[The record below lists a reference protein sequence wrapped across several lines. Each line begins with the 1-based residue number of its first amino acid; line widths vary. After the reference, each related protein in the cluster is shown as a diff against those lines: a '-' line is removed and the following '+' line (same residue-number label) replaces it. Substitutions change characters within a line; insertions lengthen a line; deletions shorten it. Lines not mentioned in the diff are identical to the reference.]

1 MSTAAIPEDQPK
13 IDYTKTDASGLF
25 GHPKGLMTLFFTE
38 MWERFSYYGM
48 RAILLLYMVT
58 PIAAGGLGLQKPTA
72 ALIYGLYTSS
82 VYLMSIPGGFMA
94 DSVLGSRLA
103 VLIGGIVI
111 ACGHYSMVIPSNITF
126 FAGLTMIVFG
136 TGLLK
141 PNISGIVGSLYAEG
155 DPRRDGGFSIF
166 YMGINLGAF
175 IAPLVCGF
183 LAQSDSFKDFLKTNG
198 LDPQACW
205 HWGFGAAGVGMTLGL
220 LQYLLFQKNLKRV
233 GNRPQISTGD
243 MLART
248 SKVGAAIVGVGIIG
262 VITGAVIKQ
271 LWPTLTGGKHIE
283 MTELVGV
290 TVGTLILIGTIIGA
304 VAFLRTLKGE
314 EKNRFV
320 VIIILFAAAAL
331 FWAVFE
337 QAGSSLTLFADKLTR
352 NSIFGFTFPSSWFQ
366 SVNSIFIIALAPIF
380 SILWVKLGKSQP
392 SSPAKFSLG
401 LLCAGLGFIVVAFAA
416 TLVTGNS
423 SSLTAGDKVS
433 PMWLV
438 SVYFI
443 HTVGELC
450 LSPVGLSTFTKLAPA
465 RLVGLMLGVWFLAAS
480 VGNFVA
486 GLVAGNFDETAEGAV
501 FKLFAGVA
509 VVAIVGAGILL
520 AITPYAR
527 KLIGKA
533 E

>member
-1 MSTAAIPEDQPK
+1 MSTAATTDDRPK

-58 PIAAGGLGLQKPTA
+58 PAVNGGMGLPKPTA

-94 DSVLGSRLA
+94 DNVLGSRLA
-103 VLIGGIVI
+103 VLIGGIII
-111 ACGHYSMVIPSNITF
+111 ACGHYSMVVPSDITF
-126 FAGLTMIVFG
+126 FAGLVLIVFG

-175 IAPLVCGF
+175 IAPLVCGY
-183 LAQSDSFKDFLKTNG
+183 LAQSDQFKNFLKASGFNPLG
-198 LDPQACW
+198 SW
-205 HWGFGAAGVGMTLGL
+205 HWGFGAAGIGMTFGL
-220 LQYLLFQKNLKRV
+220 LQYLLFQKNLRRV
-233 GNRPQISTGD
+233 GNRPEISTGE
-243 MLART
+243 MVTRT
-248 SKVGAAIVGVGIIG
+248 SKVGAAIVAAGVIG
-262 VITGAVIKQ
+262 VAVGFVIKQ
-271 LWPTLTGGKHIE
+271 LWPMITGGKHIE
-283 MTELVGV
+283 TTDLVGV
-290 TVGTLILIGTIIGA
+290 TVGFITLVGIIIGGA
-304 VAFLRTLKGE
+304 AFLRALKGE
-314 EKNRFV
+314 ERNRFV

-331 FWAVFE
+331 FWAAFE

-352 NSIFGFTFPSSWFQ
+352 NSIFGWTFPSAWFQ
-366 SVNSIFIIALAPIF
+366 SVNSIFIILLAPLF
-380 SILWVKLGKSQP
+380 SVLWVGLGTRQP

-401 LLCAGLGFIVVAFAA
+401 LLAAGLGFIVVAFAS
-416 TLVTGNS
+416 TLVTGNAS
-423 SSLTAGDKVS
+423 NLTAADKVS
-433 PMWLV
+433 PVWLV

-465 RLVGLMLGVWFLAAS
+465 RLVGLMLGIWFLAAS

-509 VVAIVGAGILL
+509 VVTIIGSGILL
-520 AITPYAR
+520 ALTPYAR